1 MQQMHKYHNNPTL
14 TESESRTSLT
24 SIKRKIQ
31 LELEFSL
38 KVFLN
43 VRHKRGQILN
53 NSPSICTEA
62 PIQCERF
69 SGVNYFTFISIQ
81 NKLQRV

>member
-14 TESESRTSLT
+14 TESESRTSPT
-24 SIKRKIQ
+24 SNKRKIQ

-43 VRHKRGQILN
+43 VRHKRGSDI
-53 NSPSICTEA
+53 
-62 PIQCERF
+62 
-69 SGVNYFTFISIQ
+69 
-81 NKLQRV
+81 K